1 MIGVRRLSSGIR
13 FLEDW
18 GLPFFSLYFFFERGG
33 DGGRMGVGV
42 GVIEGSNGEGR
53 DLGSGFVCLF
63 DTIGFFF

>member
-1 MIGVRRLSSGIR
+1 
-13 FLEDW
+13 
-18 GLPFFSLYFFFERGG
+18 
-33 DGGRMGVGV
+33 MGVGV